1 MGIFKDRQ
9 KVTAMLK
16 ADWTRNKIIYL
27 MLAPVVIYYLIFHY
41 QPMYGVIIAFKNYLP
56 NKGIIGSSWI
66 GFKHFT
72 DFFKSRYF
80 LRILRNTLIL
90 GVYSVGF
97 SFPIPII
104 FALLLNELTSIRFK
118 KTIQTITYLPHFIS
132 LVVVCGMIVDFS
144 SSTGLFNNILAY
156 FGKPP
161 QLFLMMPKYYRSI
174 YIASGIWQNFG
185 WGSIIYIA
193 AIAGV
198 DQELYE
204 ASYID
209 GAGRIRQTI
218 SVTIPGILPTIVI
231 MLILRMGSFMS
242 IGYEKT
248 LLLYNSVT
256 MDVADIISTFVYRKG
271 LLEANYSYSAA
282 VGLFNNIINCTL
294 LISVNKISRKLTENS
309 LW

>member
-1 MGIFKDRQ
+1 MTQLSNKKTITDKISAD
-9 KVTAMLK
+9 LK
-16 ADWTRNKIIYL
+16 RNRIIYL
-27 MLAPVVIYYLIFHY
+27 MLLPVVAYYLIFHY
-41 QPMYGVIIAFKNYLP
+41 QPMYGVIIAFKNFIP
-56 NKGIIGSSWI
+56 NKGITGSEWI
-66 GFKHFT
+66 GFKHFI
-72 DFFKSRYF
+72 DFFESRYF

-90 GVYSVGF
+90 GIYSVGF

-104 FALLLNELTSIRFK
+104 FALLLNELTNLKFK

-144 SSTGLFNNILAY
+144 SSTGLFNSILEL
-156 FGKPP
+156 FGKEPV
-161 QLFLMMPKYYRSI
+161 LFLMTPKYYRSI
-174 YIASGIWQNFG
+174 YIISGIWQSFG

-204 ASYID
+204 ASFID
-209 GAGRIRQTI
+209 GAGRLRQTI

-231 MLILRMGSFMS
+231 MLILRMGSFMN

-248 LLLYNSVT
+248 LLLYNSIT

-294 LISVNKISRKLTENS
+294 LVSVNKISRKLTENS